1 MKVTVK
7 QLAKML
13 MEEKTVLATHHGG
26 EEGTEGYEKDVL
38 SRSWGDDE
46 EADPKLDFVD
56 EARFAELA
64 GIVKEAGG
72 AAGGK
77 YSSHP
82 DVDDLAAAVQTIVDS
97 GSSAIMDMAN
107 KLQGMGYDNADY
119 ISGAGMRLVQIPMG
133 PGAQLVVIS
142 KNSVEPDS
150 ETAIVGPYAIG
161 LMT

>member
-1 MKVTVK
+1 MKVSVK

-64 GIVKEAGG
+64 GIQEQ
-72 AAGGK
+72 AGGK
-77 YSSHP
+77 HSSHP
-82 DVDDLAAAVQTIVDS
+82 DVDALAAAVQTIVDS
-97 GSSAIMDMAN
+97 GSSAIMDMAT

-150 ETAIVGPYAIG
+150 ETAIVGPYAVG

>member
-1 MKVTVK
+1 MKVSVK

-64 GIVKEAGG
+64 GIQEQ
-72 AAGGK
+72 AGGK
-77 YSSHP
+77 HSSHP
-82 DVDDLAAAVQTIVDS
+82 DVDALAAAVQTIVDS
-97 GSSAIMDMAN
+97 GSSAIMDMAT

-133 PGAQLVVIS
+133 PGAYLVVIS